1 MSQLEKRLQVTQTG
15 KKVYLGYPAISWN
28 EYLVTDTKTRMRYT
42 GFNGFRAE
50 GLARCLEE
58 FYMRREVTKLH

>member
-15 KKVYLGYPAISWN
+15 KKVYLVQHEPACI
-28 EYLVTDTKTRMRYT
+28 EYQVLDTKIGLNYV
-42 GFNGFRAE
+42 GFNKFRAE